1 MYYNE
6 LNKGTMDNSIK
17 QYAIGELLDGRYL
30 YIPSYQRGYR
40 WTEKQVGDLLR
51 DLLCFANDFANEGKE
66 KKQEQFYCLQPV
78 IARPITDK
86 EKLQSI
92 FGTEYNDSILKH
104 GVWEIIDG
112 QQRLTTIFLL
122 YKYLL
127 DQKGW
132 DAETLKEE
140 EDGKE
145 LYHICYATRDGS
157 SKYLEELSMKSI
169 RDSNENDIKEN
180 VDFFHMANAF
190 KYIGEWIKTE
200 GKNINV
206 RYQLG
211 GSLDNIRTSFFKLLN
226 GMSDTKGG
234 SVQVLWYEIAETKDT
249 NNIKEFQKIN
259 TGKIRLTDAELIKGL
274 FLLKKNFTSGDK
286 YIKQSELALE
296 WEFIENTLHAN
307 NFWYFLQKKSIDMPN
322 RIDLLFNLI
331 YKKNAIKEVPENE
344 WDNKIKEIDELLSD
358 TRQSEIFRFYYDR
371 FEGKMGEELQH
382 EVASAWNEVMELFR
396 TLDDWFCSPSTY
408 NFIGLL
414 SQCGEDLCRL
424 VLHFEYM
431 PETSCRVDFENYLK
445 QRISHHLRGANIDK
459 EKKAILNTYKEHDTI
474 YKLLLTLNIHLLN
487 EQNQKL
493 ESESDVYK
501 FPFDVLSA
509 QNWDIEHVDSFHTN
523 TLKRDKDKEDW
534 IKTAMDDRSG
544 DLKDEEKAL
553 IQQKLEEN
561 ALDDAINIL
570 KKNAQEVEADEE
582 IKDTIGNLTLLD
594 AATNRSYGNSLFC
607 TKRRIIIERIKQG
620 VFVPVATQYIFAKFF
635 DPKGTN
641 RSLWTRDDMEA
652 YHKYIY
658 DALITYVN
666 NEED

>member
-1 MYYNE
+1 
-6 LNKGTMDNSIK
+6 MDNSIK

-78 IARPITDK
+78 IARPITDE
-86 EKLQSI
+86 EKLKSI
-92 FGTEYNDSILKH
+92 FETEYNDSILEH

-145 LYHICYATRDGS
+145 LYHICYATREGS
-157 SKYLEELSMKSI
+157 SKYLEELSMKTF
-169 RDSNENDIKEN
+169 RDSNEDDIVEN

-234 SVQVLWYEIAETKDT
+234 SVQVLWYEIAETKEK

-331 YKKNAIKEVPENE
+331 YKKNIIKEVPEDE
-344 WDNKIKEIDELLSD
+344 WDDKIKEIDELLSD
-358 TRQSEIFRFYYDR
+358 TRQSEIFRFYYNR

-445 QRISHHLRGANIDK
+445 QRISHHLRGAKIDK

-523 TLKRDKDKEDW
+523 SLKRDKDKEDW

-544 DLKDEEKAL
+544 DLKDEEKGL

-582 IKDTIGNLTLLD
+582 IKNTIGNLTLLD

-658 DALITYVN
+658 DVLITYIN
-666 NEED
+666 NEEN

>member
-1 MYYNE
+1 
-6 LNKGTMDNSIK
+6 MDNSIN
-17 QYAIGELLDGRYL
+17 QYAIGELLDGRYF

-66 KKQEQFYCLQPV
+66 KKQEQFYCLQPI
-78 IARPITDK
+78 IARPITNEDK
-86 EKLQSI
+86 LKSM
-92 FGTEYNDSILKH
+92 FGTEYNESIQSH

-157 SKYLEELSMKSI
+157 SQFLEGLTIKTIE
-169 RDSNENDIKEN
+169 DSDEEGLKDN
-180 VDFFHMANAF
+180 VDYFHMANAF
-190 KYIGEWIKTE
+190 KYIGEWIKTD
-200 GKNINV
+200 GKTINI

-234 SVQVLWYEIAETKDT
+234 SVQVLWYEIAEVKEK

-296 WEFIENTLHAN
+296 WEYIENTLHAN
-307 NFWYFLQKKSIDMPN
+307 SFWYFLQKKGYDMPN

-331 YKKNAIKEVPENE
+331 YKKNALKEIPEVE
-344 WDNKIKEIDELLSD
+344 WDAKIKEIDARLMD
-358 TRQSEIFRFYYDR
+358 TRQSEIFRFYYNR
-371 FEGKMGEELQH
+371 FEGKMGEDLQQ
-382 EVASAWNEVMELFR
+382 EVAVAWDEVMELFR
-396 TLDDWFCSPSTY
+396 TLDDWFCTPSIY
-408 NFIGLL
+408 NYIGLL

-431 PETSCRVDFENYLK
+431 PETICRDDFEKYLK
-445 QRISHHLRGANIDK
+445 ERISYHLRGAKVDDENK
-459 EKKAILNTYKEHDTI
+459 QILNTYDKNHDTI

-509 QNWDIEHVDSFHTN
+509 QNWDIEHIDSFHTN
-523 TLKRDKDKEDW
+523 ALKKEKDKREW
-534 IKTAMDDRSG
+534 IKTAMADRK
-544 DLKDEEKAL
+544 DELKDDEVAAL
-553 IQQKLEEN
+553 KQKLDEN

-570 KKNAQEVEADEE
+570 KKNAQEVEVDEE
-582 IKDTIGNLTLLD
+582 IKNTIGNLTLLD
-594 AATNRSYGNSLFC
+594 AATNRMYGNSLFC

-620 VFVPVATQYIFAKFF
+620 VFVPIATQYIFAKFF
-635 DPKGTN
+635 DEKGTN
-641 RSLWTRDDMEA
+641 RSLWTKEDMEA

-658 DALITYVN
+658 EALKQYIKL
-666 NEED
+666 EEVEE

>member
-1 MYYNE
+1 M
-6 LNKGTMDNSIK
+6 
-17 QYAIGELLDGRYL
+17 
-30 YIPSYQRGYR
+30 
-40 WTEKQVGDLLR
+40 R

-66 KKQEQFYCLQPV
+66 KKQEQFYCLQPI
-78 IARPITDK
+78 IARPITNEDK
-86 EKLQSI
+86 LKSI
-92 FGTEYNDSILKH
+92 FGTEYNESIQSH

-145 LYHICYATRDGS
+145 LYHIYYATRDGS
-157 SKYLEELSMKSI
+157 SQFLEGLTIKTIE
-169 RDSNENDIKEN
+169 DSDEESLKDN
-180 VDFFHMANAF
+180 VDYYHMANAF
-190 KYIGEWIKTE
+190 KYIGKWIKTD
-200 GKNINV
+200 GKTINI

-234 SVQVLWYEIAETKDT
+234 SVQVLWYEIAEIKEK

-296 WEFIENTLHAN
+296 WEYIENTLHAN
-307 NFWYFLQKKSIDMPN
+307 NFWYFLQKKGYDMPN

-331 YKKNAIKEVPENE
+331 YKKNALKEIPEIE
-344 WDNKIKEIDELLSD
+344 WDSKIKEIDARLMD
-358 TRQSEIFRFYYDR
+358 TRQSEIFRFYYNR
-371 FEGKMGEELQH
+371 FEGKMGEDLQQ
-382 EVASAWNEVMELFR
+382 EVAVAWDEVMELFR
-396 TLDDWFCSPSTY
+396 TLDDWFCTPSIY
-408 NFIGLL
+408 NYIGLL

-431 PETSCRVDFENYLK
+431 PETICRDDFEKYLK
-445 QRISHHLRGANIDK
+445 ERISYHLRGAKIDDENK
-459 EKKAILNTYKEHDTI
+459 QILNTYDKDHDTI

-509 QNWDIEHVDSFHTN
+509 QNWDIEHIDSFHTN
-523 TLKRDKDKEDW
+523 ALKKEKDKREW
-534 IKTAMDDRSG
+534 IKTAMADRK
-544 DLKDEEKAL
+544 DELKDDEVAAL
-553 IQQKLEEN
+553 KQKLDEN

-570 KKNAQEVEADEE
+570 KKNAQEVEVDEE
-582 IKDTIGNLTLLD
+582 IKNTIGNLTLLD
-594 AATNRSYGNSLFC
+594 AATNRMYGNSLFC

-620 VFVPVATQYIFAKFF
+620 VFVPIATQYIFAKFF
-635 DPKGTN
+635 DEKGTN
-641 RSLWTRDDMEA
+641 RSLWTKEDMEA

-658 DALITYVN
+658 EALKQYIKL
-666 NEED
+666 EEVEE

>member
-1 MYYNE
+1 
-6 LNKGTMDNSIK
+6 MDNSIK
-17 QYAIGELLDGRYL
+17 QYAIGELLDGRCL

-66 KKQEQFYCLQPV
+66 KKQDQFYCLQPV

-86 EKLQSI
+86 DKLKSI
-92 FGTEYNDSILKH
+92 LGTEYNDSILEH
-104 GVWEIIDG
+104 SVWEIIDG

-127 DQKGW
+127 EQKGCN
-132 DAETLKEE
+132 AETLRVE

-157 SKYLEELSMKSI
+157 SKFLEGLSMKTLS
-169 RDSNENDIKEN
+169 DSNKDDIKEN

-200 GKNINV
+200 GKNINI

-234 SVQVLWYEIAETKDT
+234 SVQVLWYEIAEIKEK
-249 NNIKEFQKIN
+249 NNVKEFQKIN

-286 YIKQSELALE
+286 YIKQSELSLE

-307 NFWYFLQKKSIDMPN
+307 NFWYFLQKKSSDMPN

-331 YKKNAIKEVPENE
+331 YKKNALKEVSEDE
-344 WDNKIKEIDELLSD
+344 WDKKIKEIDELLSD
-358 TRQSEIFRFYYDR
+358 TRQSEIFRFYYNR
-371 FEGKMGEELQH
+371 FEGKMGEDLQH

-431 PETSCRVDFENYLK
+431 PETSCREDFENYLK
-445 QRISHHLRGANIDK
+445 QRISYHLRGTKIDQ

-509 QNWDIEHVDSFHTN
+509 QNWDIEHIDSFHTN
-523 TLKRDKDKEDW
+523 NLKKDKDKEDW

-544 DLKDEEKAL
+544 DLKDEEKSL
-553 IQQKLEEN
+553 IQQKLEGN
-561 ALDDAINIL
+561 ALDDAINLL

-582 IKDTIGNLTLLD
+582 IKNTIGNLTLLD
-594 AATNRSYGNSLFC
+594 ASTNRSYGNSLFC

-641 RSLWTRDDMEA
+641 RSLWMKEDMEA

>member
-1 MYYNE
+1 
-6 LNKGTMDNSIK
+6 MDNSIK

>member
-1 MYYNE
+1 
-6 LNKGTMDNSIK
+6 MDNSIN
-17 QYAIGELLDGRYL
+17 QYAIGELLDGRYF

-66 KKQEQFYCLQPV
+66 KKQEQFYCLQPI
-78 IARPITDK
+78 IARPITNEDK
-86 EKLQSI
+86 LKSI
-92 FGTEYNDSILKH
+92 FGTEYNESIQSH

-145 LYHICYATRDGS
+145 LYHIYYATRDGS
-157 SKYLEELSMKSI
+157 SQFLEGLTLKTIE
-169 RDSNENDIKEN
+169 DSDEESLKDN
-180 VDFFHMANAF
+180 VDYYHMANAF
-190 KYIGEWIKTE
+190 KYIGKWIKTD
-200 GKNINV
+200 GKTINI

-234 SVQVLWYEIAETKDT
+234 SVQVLWYEIAEIKEK

-296 WEFIENTLHAN
+296 WEYIENTLHAN
-307 NFWYFLQKKSIDMPN
+307 NFWYFLQKKGYDMPN

-331 YKKNAIKEVPENE
+331 YKKNALKEIPEIE
-344 WDNKIKEIDELLSD
+344 WDSKIKEIDARLMD
-358 TRQSEIFRFYYDR
+358 TRQSEIFRFYYNR
-371 FEGKMGEELQH
+371 FEGKMGEDLQQ
-382 EVASAWNEVMELFR
+382 EVAVAWDEVMELFR
-396 TLDDWFCSPSTY
+396 TLDDWFCTPSIY
-408 NFIGLL
+408 NYIGLL

-431 PETSCRVDFENYLK
+431 PETICRDDFEKYLK
-445 QRISHHLRGANIDK
+445 ERISYHLRGAKIDDENK
-459 EKKAILNTYKEHDTI
+459 QILNTYDKDHDTI

-509 QNWDIEHVDSFHTN
+509 QNWDIEHIDSFHTN
-523 TLKRDKDKEDW
+523 ALKKEKDKREW
-534 IKTAMDDRSG
+534 IKTAMADRK
-544 DLKDEEKAL
+544 DELKDDEVAAL
-553 IQQKLEEN
+553 KQKLDEN

-570 KKNAQEVEADEE
+570 KKNAQEVEVDEE
-582 IKDTIGNLTLLD
+582 IKNTIGNLTLLD
-594 AATNRSYGNSLFC
+594 AATNRMYGNSLFC

-620 VFVPVATQYIFAKFF
+620 VFVPIATQYIFAKFF
-635 DPKGTN
+635 DEKGTN
-641 RSLWTRDDMEA
+641 RSLWTKEDMEA

-658 DALITYVN
+658 EALKQYIKL
-666 NEED
+666 EEVEE

>member
-1 MYYNE
+1 
-6 LNKGTMDNSIK
+6 MDNSIK

-78 IARPITDK
+78 IARPITDE
-86 EKLQSI
+86 EKLKSI
-92 FGTEYNDSILKH
+92 FETGYNDSILEH

-157 SKYLEELSMKSI
+157 SKYLEELTMKSI

-234 SVQVLWYEIAETKDT
+234 SVQVLWYEIAETKEK

-274 FLLKKNFTSGDK
+274 FLQKKNFTSGDK

-331 YKKNAIKEVPENE
+331 YKKNIIKEVPEDE

-358 TRQSEIFRFYYDR
+358 TRQSEIFRFYYNR

-396 TLDDWFCSPSTY
+396 TLDDWFCSPATY

-431 PETSCRVDFENYLK
+431 PETSYRVDFENYLK
-445 QRISHHLRGANIDK
+445 QRISQHLRGAKIDK
-459 EKKAILNTYKEHDTI
+459 ERKAILNTYKEHDTI

-523 TLKRDKDKEDW
+523 NLKRDKDKEDW

-582 IKDTIGNLTLLD
+582 IKNTIGNLTLLD

-658 DALITYVN
+658 NALITYVN